1 MFIFGTQYLRG
12 STPHPDQWERDMEN
26 MKNRGFNTIRA
37 WMVWSHIEKAEGE
50 IDYDY
55 ISSFLNCAE
64 KYDLNVGLLFHLH
77 ACPAWA
83 VKKYSKYF
91 YISDDHLPF
100 EPTVRPNTPGGGWPG
115 LCYDNAEVRE
125 MEERFIRGVMAET
138 KKYKNV
144 AFYEPMNE
152 PHQWID
158 FTKTPSGIYCYCPES
173 IKKYQG
179 WLQKKYQDINE
190 LNQAWGYG
198 YSSFDE
204 VRPPRWTASYSD
216 SADFRLFNMDNVVD
230 EIRFRS
236 DIIRDCDTKPVIA
249 HAWGG
254 GAATCAQLGGM
265 AFDDWK
271 NAQVFDKW
279 GYSAFP
285 QTAEDCGMLG
295 LGCDATR
302 CAANGKEYWQSELT
316 AGLNGT
322 GLNQRGRV
330 DDNTFDKFSLESIR
344 HGARGLLYWQY
355 RKERYGSEFGGFS
368 LTDNAG
374 GETNLLRRATA
385 LCKMLND
392 NEDVFN
398 NCQTDEAQIALVFS
412 IRSYLT
418 DWNSTNRKNNKFS
431 VDSIGGY
438 YRMLWEE
445 NIITDIIHEEFA
457 GDLSKYKMIIL
468 PSSFAISPKLA
479 AQLKEYVREGG
490 VLYSDPYFGAFDESF
505 RHSYHIPGY
514 GFEEVFG
521 CKEFDFTTRE
531 KITLSDGENT
541 YYIAGNRHSETYCD
555 VTADVLYSYEDGTP
569 AVLCNQYGKGKA
581 ILSGINLGLSYSKRT
596 LISDDIVS
604 NDKTNSSEDAKNIL
618 MKLWTEAG
626 VTSNICSAEGV
637 KVSYLKTDAD
647 QYTADALV
655 LINSVKKPANGS
667 IKLDRCYTN
676 CTPVLGNVTAQLKD
690 GSLDF
695 ALNPDESCVIRLNR

>member
-12 STPHPDQWERDMEN
+12 STPHRDQWERDMEN
-26 MKNRGFNTIRA
+26 MKKCGFNTIRA

-55 ISSFLNCAE
+55 ISSFLNCADQ
-64 KYDLNVGLLFHLH
+64 YDLNVGLLFHLH

-83 VKKYSKYF
+83 VQKYSKYF

-125 MEERFIRGVMAET
+125 MEERFIRGVIEES
-138 KKYKNV
+138 KKHKSV

-179 WLQKKYQDINE
+179 WLKKKYNDIHE
-190 LNQAWGYG
+190 LNQAWGYA

-216 SADFRLFNMDNVVD
+216 SADFRLFNMDNVVE
-230 EIRFRS
+230 EIQFRS
-236 DIIRDCDTKPVIA
+236 DIIRSCDTKPVIA

-254 GAATCAQLGGM
+254 GATTCAQLGGM

-271 NAQVFDKW
+271 NAKVFDKW

-285 QTAEDCGMLG
+285 QNAEDCGMLG

-316 AGLNGT
+316 AGVNGT
-322 GLNQRGRV
+322 GLNQRGRI
-330 DDNTFDKFSLESIR
+330 DDKTFDKFSLESIR

-368 LTDNAG
+368 LTNNEG

-385 LCKMLND
+385 ICKMLND

-398 NCQTDEAQIALVFS
+398 KCNTDEANVALVFS
-412 IRSYLT
+412 PRSYLT

-438 YRMLWEE
+438 YRMFWEE
-445 NIITDIIHEEFA
+445 NIITDVLHEEFA
-457 GDLSKYKMIIL
+457 ENLSKYKMIIL
-468 PSSFAISPKLA
+468 PSSFAISPKFA
-479 AQLKEYVREGG
+479 EQLKEYVREGG
-490 VLYSDPYFGAFDESF
+490 ILFSDPYFGAFDESF

-514 GFEEVFG
+514 GFEEIFG
-521 CKEFDFTTRE
+521 CKEFDLTIRENVTFTNDET
-531 KITLSDGENT
+531 TLK
-541 YYIAGNRHSETYCD
+541 IAGNRHVETFTD
-555 VTADVLYSYEDGTP
+555 VTADVLYRYEDGTP
-569 AVLCNQYGKGKA
+569 AILCNQYGKGKA
-581 ILSGINLGLSYSKRT
+581 ILSGINLGLAYSKRT

-604 NDKTNSSEDAKNIL
+604 NDKTNSSEDAKNII
-618 MKLWTEAG
+618 MNIWKEANGTE
-626 VTSNICSAEGV
+626 NICSAEGV
-637 KVSYLKTDAD
+637 KVSYLKTEETDA
-647 QYTADALV
+647 ADALV
-655 LINSVKKPANGS
+655 MINSLKKPAKGFV
-667 IKLDRCYTN
+667 KLDRAYTDHN
-676 CTPVLGNVTAQLKD
+676 IILGNATTNLIEGA
-690 GSLDF
+690 F
-695 ALNPDESCVIRLNR
+695 EFELNADESCVIRLNR

>member
-12 STPHPDQWERDMEN
+12 STPHRDQWERDMEN
-26 MKNRGFNTIRA
+26 MKKCGFNTIRA

-55 ISSFLNCAE
+55 ISSFLKCASQ
-64 KYDLNVGLLFHLH
+64 YDLNVGLLFHLH

-115 LCYDNAEVRE
+115 LCYDNAEVRD
-125 MEERFIRGVMAET
+125 MEERFIRGVIEET
-138 KKYKNV
+138 KNHKNV

-173 IKKYQG
+173 IRKYQG
-179 WLQKKYQDINE
+179 WLQKKYKDIHE
-190 LNQAWGYG
+190 LNHAWGYG

-230 EIRFRS
+230 EIQFRT
-236 DIIRDCDTKPVIA
+236 DIIRSCDTKPVIA

-254 GAATCAQLGGM
+254 GATTCAQLGGM

-271 NAQVFDKW
+271 NSKVFDKW

-322 GLNQRGRV
+322 GLNQRGRI
-330 DDNTFDKFSLESIR
+330 DDNTFNKFSLESIR

-385 LCKMLND
+385 ICKMLND

-398 NCQTDEAQIALVFS
+398 KCNTDEASVALVFS
-412 IRSYLT
+412 PRSYLT

-431 VDSIGGY
+431 VDSMGGY
-438 YRMLWEE
+438 YRMFWEE
-445 NIITDIIHEEFA
+445 NIITDILHEEFA
-457 GDLSKYKMIIL
+457 ENLSKYKMIIL
-468 PSSFAISPKLA
+468 PSSFAISPKFA
-479 AQLKEYVREGG
+479 EQLKEYVREGG
-490 VLYSDPYFGAFDESF
+490 VLFSDPYFGAFDESF

-514 GFEEVFG
+514 GFEEIFG
-521 CKEFDFTTRE
+521 CKEFDLTTRE
-531 KITLSDGENT
+531 NITLSNGEDILK
-541 YYIAGNRHSETYCD
+541 IAGNRHAEYFTD

-569 AVLCNQYGKGKA
+569 AILCNQYGKGKA
-581 ILSGINLGLSYSKRT
+581 ILSGINLGLAYSKRT

-604 NDKTNSSEDAKNIL
+604 NDKTNSSEDAKNIV
-618 MKLWTEAG
+618 MKIWEDADGTK
-626 VTSNICSAEGV
+626 NFCSAEGV
-637 KVSYLKTDAD
+637 KVSYLKTEETDP
-647 QYTADALV
+647 ADALV
-655 LINSVKKPANGS
+655 MINSLKKPAKGCV
-667 IKLDRCYTN
+667 KLDRSYVDHTII
-676 CTPVLGNVTAQLKD
+676 LGNATTNLTE
-690 GSLDF
+690 GYF
-695 ALNPDESCVIRLNR
+695 EFELNADESCVIRLNR